1 MQGDCVVFYLM
12 ILVCLGIR
20 TRLKSTGTRAAL
32 RAASGGAGARASIA
46 VQCYK
51 YVTSKPSFIFNSPLR
66 DFTGDCKIQSG
77 LAKPP
82 LPGLLLNRVNVY
94 DLQFAHCAQCVLH
107 GIPCAISGSR
117 GASAVAVVRAA
128 LKLGV
133 GQRHVLS

>member
-1 MQGDCVVFYLM
+1 MVGQVPCAYIKCCVVSQ
-12 ILVCLGIR
+12 IH
-20 TRLKSTGTRAAL
+20 A
-32 RAASGGAGARASIA
+32 
-46 VQCYK
+46 
-51 YVTSKPSFIFNSPLR
+51 TSKPISQFNSPVR

-77 LAKPP
+77 MAEPT
-82 LPGLLLNRVNVY
+82 LPGPLLNRVNLY

-107 GIPCAISGSR
+107 CTPCAITGSR